1 MATPFV
7 TLSLNPAI
15 DQTVELDALRPG
27 AVNLAR
33 GATRH
38 PAGKGVNVAAC
49 LADWGAPVTAT
60 GLLGEANDAPYR
72 TLFAARGIKDCCVRI
87 PGETRTNVKLLD
99 RASGATTD
107 INLPGTEPAPAALE
121 EALAALHVAVGKGT
135 VAVLA
140 GSLPPGLAAET
151 YADLVGLL
159 TEQGARVVV
168 DASGPALA
176 AVLDAPVL
184 PHAVK
189 PNRHELEAWAGRPLP
204 DRAAKLDVARSLAGR
219 GVRLVVVS
227 LGAEGALFVT
237 AGEAV
242 MVRPPALPAGVSS
255 VGAGDAMVAGI
266 ATGLAD
272 ALPLAAL
279 ACRAAGFAA
288 AKLQKTEAQLPGRAA
303 VEALAASLAAEPVA

>member
-1 MATPFV
+1 MAVPFV
-7 TLSLNPAI
+7 TLALNPAI
-15 DQTVELDALRPG
+15 DHTVELEALRPG

-49 LADWGAPVTAT
+49 LAAWGVPVTAT
-60 GLLGEANDAPYR
+60 GLLGAANDAPYR
-72 TLFAARGIKDCCVRI
+72 ALFAERGIQDCCVRI

-99 RASGATTD
+99 RATGATTD
-107 INLPGTEPAPAALE
+107 VNLAGTEPEPAALE

-140 GSLPPGLAAET
+140 GSLPPGLAPET

-168 DASGPALA
+168 DVSGPALE
-176 AVLDAPVL
+176 AVLGAPVL

-189 PNRHELEAWAGRPLP
+189 PNRQEFEAWAGRRLG
-204 DRAAKLDVARSLAGR
+204 DRAALLEAARGLVGR
-219 GVRLVVVS
+219 GVRLAVIS

-237 AGEAV
+237 PREAL
-242 MVRPPALPAGVSS
+242 MVRAPSLAMAATS
-255 VGAGDAMVAGI
+255 VGAGDAMVAGL
-266 ATGLAD
+266 ATGIAEG
-272 ALPLAAL
+272 LPLATL
-279 ACRAAGFAA
+279 ACRSVAFAS
-288 AKLQKTEAQLPGRAA
+288 AKLQQPGAGIPGRPA
-303 VEALAASLAAEPVA
+303 VEAIAAALAVEPMS

>member
-1 MATPFV
+1 MAVPFV
-7 TLSLNPAI
+7 TLALNPAI
-15 DQTVELDALRPG
+15 DQTVELEALRPG

-49 LADWGAPVTAT
+49 LADWGVPVTAT

-72 TLFAARGIKDCCVRI
+72 ALFAERGIKDCCVRI

-99 RASGATTD
+99 RATGATTD
-107 INLPGTEPAPAALE
+107 INLPGTEPEPAALE

-140 GSLPPGLAAET
+140 GSLPPGLVPET

-176 AVLDAPVL
+176 AALEAPVL

-189 PNRHELEAWAGRPLP
+189 PNRQELEGWAGRRLA
-204 DRAAKLDVARSLAGR
+204 DRAALLETGRELVAR
-219 GVRLVVVS
+219 GVRLAVVS

-237 AGEAV
+237 ANEALV
-242 MVRPPALPAGVSS
+242 VRAPALQVAASS

-272 ALPLAAL
+272 GLGLAAL
-279 ACRAAGFAA
+279 ACRATGFAA
-288 AKLQKTEAQLPGRAA
+288 AKLQMPGAQLPGRAA
-303 VEALAASLAAEPVA
+303 VEAITATLAAEPVA

>member
-1 MATPFV
+1 MAAPFV

-15 DQTVELDALRPG
+15 DQTVELEALRPG
-27 AVNLAR
+27 SVNLAR

-49 LADWGAPVTAT
+49 LADWGVPVTAT

-72 TLFAARGIKDCCVRI
+72 ALFAARGIKDCCVRI

-99 RASGATTD
+99 REAGATTD
-107 INLPGTEPAPAALE
+107 INLPGTEPEPAALE

-140 GSLPPGLAAET
+140 GSLPPGLPAET

-159 TEQGARVVV
+159 VEQRACVVV
-168 DASGPALA
+168 DASGAALS

-189 PNRHELEAWAGRPLP
+189 PNRHELEGWAGRALP
-204 DRAAKLDVARSLAGR
+204 DRAALLEVARGLVGR

-242 MVRPPALPAGVSS
+242 MVQPPALAIAASS

-266 ATGLAD
+266 ATGLAEG
-272 ALPLAAL
+272 LGLVAL
-279 ACRAAGFAA
+279 ACRATGFAV
-288 AKLQKTEAQLPGRAA
+288 AKLQKPGAQLPGRAA
-303 VEALAASLAAEPVA
+303 VEEIAAMLVVEPVA

>member
-1 MATPFV
+1 MAAPFV

-15 DQTVELDALRPG
+15 DQTVELDGLRPG
-27 AVNLAR
+27 AVNLAQ

-49 LADWGAPVTAT
+49 LADWGAAVTAT
-60 GLLGEANDAPYR
+60 GLLGAENDAPYR
-72 TLFAARGIKDCCVRI
+72 ALFAARGIQDCCVRI

-99 RASGATTD
+99 RATGATTD
-107 INLPGTEPAPAALE
+107 INLPGTMPEPAALE

-189 PNRHELEAWAGRPLP
+189 PNRHELEAWAAHPLP
-204 DRAAKLDVARSLAGR
+204 DRAAMLEVARGLAGR
-219 GVRLVVVS
+219 GLRLVVVS

-242 MVRPPALPAGVSS
+242 LVRAPALPAAASS

-272 ALPLAAL
+272 GLPLAAL
-279 ACRAAGFAA
+279 GCRAVAFAA
-288 AKLQKTEAQLPGRAA
+288 ARLQRPEAQLPGRAE
-303 VEALAASLAAEPVA
+303 VEAIAASLTAEPAA